1 MNKLELRRWLE
12 DCIKN
17 AKKEGLSEDDILIV
31 FMDKI
36 MFLLTTE
43 SPTLELEI
51 VLLLILL
58 MREKSQ
64 MLEKKGVVHV

>member
-43 SPTLELEI
+43 SPTLEPEI